1 MVSFIL
7 SLKRLLK
14 GLFHSFK
21 RQDFISLFTTLCL
34 ILLSGTMFF
43 HSVEKWSWLDPFYFA
58 FVSLIPSS
66 ISTNL
71 APSTDFGKVFTMIY
85 LAVGVGVMFMMLIT
99 IGRSIVKTEDDEDFL
114 RKEKED
120 KKKLDW
126 SNQAIFL
133 IY

>member
-1 MVSFIL
+1 M
-7 SLKRLLK
+7 
-14 GLFHSFK
+14 
-21 RQDFISLFTTLCL
+21 
-34 ILLSGTMFF
+34 
-43 HSVEKWSWLDPFYFA
+43 EKWSWLDSFYFA

-120 KKKLDW
+120 KKSLIG
-126 SNQAIFL
+126 AIRLSF
-133 IY
+133 